1 VTKAE
6 KAARYW
12 GKLAD
17 VYDECQLLA
26 GSTYPPIIEKLKGEF
41 MPHDRLLEVGAGTG
55 ILTVQVAPLVAHV
68 TCTDIAPE
76 MLEKAKAK
84 LTGFD
89 HVEYHVETADVLSFE
104 DNSFDVV
111 LCCNVLH
118 QMVDPEVAAG
128 EFHRVL
134 RPGGKLLAITLT
146 MGDMSLGAKVR
157 TGIQYAVRFGIPP
170 ASHSFKLSTFSQF
183 IADAGFDIV
192 ESELVTQEPFP
203 TAYVSAI
210 KPEAITI
217 VSGLPRSGTSMM
229 MGMLEAGGMQL
240 LVDNIRTADEDN
252 PKGYYEFE
260 RVKRIQHDQSW
271 LGDAKGKVV
280 KMISELLKHLPQ
292 GYTYKVIFMRRKMEE
307 ILASQRQML
316 IRRGELTDKV
326 SDERMTELYRKHL
339 RRVEDWIDEQPNI
352 EVIYVSYNEILEN
365 PVEHA
370 RRINQFLGK
379 TLNIENMVSVVEP
392 TLYRQRQQLRKS

>member
-1 VTKAE
+1 MTEVE

-17 VYDECQLLA
+17 AYDKSQLLA

-76 MLEKAKAK
+76 MLEKAKAR
-84 LTGFD
+84 LVGFD
-89 HVEYHVETADVLSFE
+89 HVEYRVETATALSFE

-111 LCCNVLH
+111 LCCNILH
-118 QMVDPEVAAG
+118 QMVDPDLAMG

-134 RPGGKLLAITLT
+134 RPGGRLLAITLT
-146 MGDMSLGAKVR
+146 MGNMSLWAKVR
-157 TGIQYAVRFGIPP
+157 TGIQYAIRFGIPP
-170 ASHSFKLSTFSQF
+170 AGHSFNLSTFSQL
-183 IADAGFDIV
+183 IADGGFDIV

-229 MGMLEAGGMQL
+229 MAMLEAGGMQL

-252 PKGYYEFE
+252 PRGYYEFE

-271 LGDAKGKVV
+271 LGDARGKVV
-280 KMISELLKHLPQ
+280 KIIPELLKHLPQ
-292 GYTYKVIFMRRKMEE
+292 DYTYKVIFMRRRMEE
-307 ILASQRQML
+307 ILASQRRML
-316 IRRGELTDKV
+316 IRRGEPTDKV

-339 RRVEDWIDEQPNI
+339 RRVEDWIDEQPNV
-352 EVIYVSYNEILEN
+352 EVLYVSYNKILEN

-370 RRINQFLGK
+370 RWINQFLGN
-379 TLNIENMVSVVEP
+379 TLNVENMVGVVDP
-392 TLYRQRQQLRKS
+392 TLYRQRR